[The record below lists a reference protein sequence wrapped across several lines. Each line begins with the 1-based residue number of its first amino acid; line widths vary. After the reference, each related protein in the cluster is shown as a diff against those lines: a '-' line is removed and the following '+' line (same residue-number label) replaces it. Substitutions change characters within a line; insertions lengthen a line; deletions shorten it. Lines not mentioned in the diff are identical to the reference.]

1 MAEEAVV
8 EEKKAKKPW
17 LVIIGVVFG
26 VVILTVGTV
35 VGTLLATGFFD
46 KEDPLEA
53 ELSQLEQENEEAEDA
68 ASNAPEL
75 MQTPNPV
82 RLETLYHR
90 FPSAFTANI
99 ANSRKV
105 MQISITVSTHYD
117 QMVIDNIVKHEPR
130 IRAALL
136 ARLSVVDEAQ
146 AMQPDFR
153 NTIGEE
159 LRLVINSELE
169 AATDFGGVETVLFTE
184 FLMQ

>member
-1 MAEEAVV
+1 
-8 EEKKAKKPW
+8 
-17 LVIIGVVFG
+17 
-26 VVILTVGTV
+26 
-35 VGTLLATGFFD
+35 
-46 KEDPLEA
+46 
-53 ELSQLEQENEEAEDA
+53 
-68 ASNAPEL
+68 
-75 MQTPNPV
+75 
-82 RLETLYHR
+82 
-90 FPSAFTANI
+90 
-99 ANSRKV
+99 

>member
-8 EEKKAKKPW
+8 EEGKAKKPW

-53 ELSQLEQENEEAEDA
+53 ELSQLEEAEDA